1 MNSKHFTQYWLN
13 IILSKTKFGNYGH
26 LIGPFVIDN
35 MWLQCKRSNKIHVLL
50 FVTNFHVPIIVS
62 FNHWATH
69 QPHQPNQCQH
79 GSTWGLRSR
88 LCTSLHFRTHF
99 VLVAAFVALKQNVVS
114 YPEVWSLFV
123 CLFLFF
129 CLFFVLFCFGF
140 IFTCQFCKL
149 PLFPGSP
156 KEFSPPLPDPFLK
169 LDPRLCNI
177 LLRHCICIMYRKHRI
192 RRKAVGLLEI

>member
-1 MNSKHFTQYWLN
+1 MKSKHFTQYWLN

-26 LIGPFVIDN
+26 LFGPFVIDN

-50 FVTNFHVPIIVS
+50 FVANFHVPIIVS

-69 QPHQPNQCQH
+69 QPYQPNQCQH
-79 GSTWGLRSR
+79 GSTWSLRSR
-88 LCTSLHFRTHF
+88 LCTSLHFRTNF
-99 VLVAAFVALKQNVVS
+99 VLVAAFFAIKQKVVGYS
-114 YPEVWSLFV
+114 EVWSLFV
-123 CLFLFF
+123 FV
-129 CLFFVLFCFGF
+129 FVLFCFGF
-140 IFTCQFCKL
+140 FLLVSFAS
-149 PLFPGSP
+149 FPSSRAVQKG
-156 KEFSPPLPDPFLK
+156 FPPLSDPFLK